1 MIFFFFADYWF
12 TGRFEH
18 HALMR
23 RGVMERQRSFVFS
36 MVFLMPHSHG
46 IKNNEWSVKCVSLEI
61 TLSLSLL
68 GKLFVVVDE
77 RECKDFSRV
86 LHDHY
91 LQNNLLIKGELAD
104 KNSNGAEN
112 KSLNIPSSG
121 AWKADFQ
128 TYFYFFILFFLSS
141 PPPPCNYWLL
151 FPLLMAEPAWES
163 NTAETYTLNSLL
175 CYEMETSV
183 EWLELVVQNSGNSVV
198 NQMYPGWH
206 FLIGIPA

>member
-1 MIFFFFADYWF
+1 MEGLLFFTSWFNLLVAVADLKVSIKQNFSCLAWALVIYEPLIVIFFFFADYWF
-12 TGRFEH
+12 TGRFEY

-141 PPPPCNYWLL
+141 PPP
-151 FPLLMAEPAWES
+151 
-163 NTAETYTLNSLL
+163 
-175 CYEMETSV
+175 
-183 EWLELVVQNSGNSVV
+183 LVIIDCFFRSWWQNLHGN
-198 NQMYPGWH
+198 
-206 FLIGIPA
+206 LIQLKLTH